1 MPVQRTALLGTVFV
15 GVLLGTTCQGRADGS
30 HSRKAVDAAQTP
42 LVLDA
47 ELALPGAAT
56 RFDYQDIDSA
66 RGHLIVAHMNDD
78 AVLVIDLPSRTVVAQ
93 LNGIRRARG
102 VCVAD
107 SIGVIFVTS
116 LPNRL
121 VVIDAKSLKEL
132 RRVVTGDRPDG
143 VAWDPLHAI
152 VAVSDQGD
160 GALSL
165 IADGGSGKRTQ
176 LRLGTETG
184 NVAFDATRGWFWI
197 TVVAAQRG
205 DQLVAVDPR
214 SGTQTISIALPG
226 CRGAHGLRLHP
237 DARSAF
243 VACEDNAVLARV
255 ELTGEHHVVS
265 AATGNGPDVLSID
278 PSLGWLYVAAE
289 SGDLSI
295 FDIKQPAL
303 VAIGRT
309 HVAEHAHSVVID
321 PATHRAF
328 FPLPAGTRGTPVL
341 RIMRPAAA
349 SPSNLTE

>member
-1 MPVQRTALLGTVFV
+1 MPVPRTALLGMVCV
-15 GVLLGTTCQGRADGS
+15 WLGTTCQGRADGS
-30 HSRKAVDAAQTP
+30 HPRWP
-42 LVLDA
+42 LVLDS

-78 AVLVIDLPSRTVVAQ
+78 AVLVVDLPTRKVVAQ
-93 LNGIRRARG
+93 LNGIRRPRG

-121 VVIDAKSLKEL
+121 VVIDANSLKEL

-143 VAWDPLHAI
+143 VAWDPVHAI

-184 NVAFDATRGWFWI
+184 NVAFDATRAWFWI
-197 TVVAAQRG
+197 TAVTAQHG
-205 DQLVAVDPR
+205 DQLVAVDPL
-214 SGTQTISIALPG
+214 SGALTVSIALPG

-243 VACEDNAVLARV
+243 VACEDNAALARV

-265 AATGNGPDVLSID
+265 APTGSGPDVLSVD
-278 PSLGWLYVAAE
+278 PGLGWLYVAAE
-289 SGDLSI
+289 SGDLSL
-295 FDIKQPAL
+295 FDINQPAL
-303 VAIGRT
+303 AVIGRS
-309 HVAEHAHSVVID
+309 HVAEHAHSVMVD

-341 RIMRPAAA
+341 RIMRP
-349 SPSNLTE
+349 TVR